1 MSSSPELFGRLLTE
15 AVYRI
20 RSIEAKS
27 IAVVQDE
34 LGYAIG
40 REKGGS
46 AIEYWRKNHVPESL
60 AEIEALARE
69 IALRTDLSRAW
80 VERFLRTAAYPYWRR
95 LCDELFP
102 SQPAV
107 AVVHEQ
113 EPEPLEFEMPLAPF
127 VAGPPIINCRQF
139 FGRDDELRR
148 LFGVVGRFPLQH
160 VAIIGQQRSG
170 KTSLLHYL
178 KQITRTTPNQRR
190 PGQRADWLRQPER
203 YHWVYVDFQDIRM
216 GQIDVLLPYILNE
229 LRLPVPES
237 CTLGAFMDVVSQKL
251 REPAVIL
258 LDEIGSALDA
268 PDLDMRFWW
277 SLRSLCTTQ
286 TSGLLGFV
294 LTSQQPP
301 VQQAQSY
308 GKPSPFFNIFQRMD
322 LGPLTE
328 AAARELIDS
337 SPRPFDAVDIEW
349 ILEESRRWPALVQ
362 MLCSARLLALELG
375 MTGVA
380 WREEGLQQIAPYR
393 YLFDSR

>member
-27 IAVVQDE
+27 IAIVQDE

-46 AIEYWRKNHVPESL
+46 AIEYWRKNHVPESM
-60 AEIEALARE
+60 AEIERLARE
-69 IALRTDLSRAW
+69 IAQRTDLSRMW
-80 VERFLRTAAYPYWRR
+80 VERFLRTAAYPHWHR
-95 LCDELFP
+95 LCDELF
-102 SQPAV
+102 SQQPAH
-107 AVVHEQ
+107 AVVQQREE
-113 EPEPLEFEMPLAPF
+113 EPHEFEIPLAPF

-160 VAIIGQQRSG
+160 VALIGQQRSG

-178 KQITRTTPNQRR
+178 KNITRTTPDQRR
-190 PGQRADWLRQPER
+190 PGQHADWLRQPER
-203 YHWVYVDFQDIRM
+203 YRWVYVDFQDIRM
-216 GQIDVLLPYILNE
+216 GQLGVLLPYMLNE
-229 LRLPVPES
+229 LRLPVPEP
-237 CTLGAFMDVVSQKL
+237 CTLSAFMDVVSQKL

-268 PDLDMRFWW
+268 PELDMRFWW
-277 SLRSLCTTQ
+277 SLRALCTTQ

-294 LTSQQPP
+294 LTSQQAPA
-301 VQQAQSY
+301 QQAQTY

-322 LGPLTE
+322 LGPLAE
-328 AAARELIDS
+328 AAARELIGS
-337 SPRPFDAVDIEW
+337 SPRPFDAADVEW
-349 ILEESRRWPALVQ
+349 ILEQSGRWPALVQ

-375 MTGVA
+375 MNDAA
-380 WREEGLQQIAPYR
+380 WREEGLQQIAPYQ
-393 YLFDSR
+393 YLFGSR